1 MLKGLRHQLD
11 TTGPW
16 WWPGNWRR
24 RADLRARIVERTR
37 VLLKLDQQVREAEE
51 QESESLPG
59 KQQRADKAWEVQRR
73 QALERAAAAAQELR
87 LREQGLLDDR
97 MVDPPGYL
105 LEALG
110 PPPSDAA
117 SRQTWQAQAL
127 QLERARAAG
136 LAIEGTVARAASSV
150 APPTLSGSDEDR
162 AAARAWIDARDAAGW
177 PVDFAVR
184 GYAASGEP
192 PYDLRSTEPTLRL
205 DGMARSALEQN
216 SPPDGHVRLY
226 RGERATRVT
235 NVPDGMQANQGGWFT
250 SDLAMAQ
257 GYAQG
262 GRLVAVDVPEHIA
275 EQGKVT
281 EQGRPS
287 AGPRVEYLL
296 P

>member
-1 MLKGLRHQLD
+1 MGVAHSAVEQVRRHRDEELVVLKGLRHQLD

-136 LAIEGTVARAASSV
+136 LAIEGTAARAASSV

-162 AAARAWIDARDAAGW
+162 AAAGAWIAARDAAGW
-177 PVDFAVR
+177 PVDYAVR
-184 GYAASGEP
+184 GYCDVPQKRYTSSASHRCWSERHRPECEGSRAAPFCTGSNE
-192 PYDLRSTEPTLRL
+192 RST
-205 DGMARSALEQN
+205 
-216 SPPDGHVRLY
+216 Y
-226 RGERATRVT
+226 R
-235 NVPDGMQANQGGWFT
+235 
-250 SDLAMAQ
+250 
-257 GYAQG
+257 
-262 GRLVAVDVPEHIA
+262 
-275 EQGKVT
+275 
-281 EQGRPS
+281 
-287 AGPRVEYLL
+287 
-296 P
+296 